1 MTAAEANAV
10 VADTMVVSALINESQ
25 RPQPAKRYL
34 EVIAGRRIIVS
45 FSTVTEMRF
54 GAIKAGW
61 GELRRR
67 ALERDLS
74 RFAVVQPDDQ
84 LMNLCAQLRATCE
97 RSGHGLGQK
106 IHEADRWIWRW
117 SRTTPVSGMSPVSR
131 SSPRSNRRNGR
142 PAPVVGAEWRW
153 DASFLQCHP
162 CLRPVVPCQR
172 PCQNRTGG
180 WNEIRDRAMP
190 GP

>member
-1 MTAAEANAV
+1 M
-10 VADTMVVSALINESQ
+10 
-25 RPQPAKRYL
+25 
-34 EVIAGRRIIVS
+34 IAGRRIVVS

-106 IHEADRWIWRW
+106 IHEADRWIAA
-117 SRTTPVSGMSPVSR
+117 TAVLLDLALVSD
-131 SSPRSNRRNGR
+131 
-142 PAPVVGAEWRW
+142 
-153 DASFLQCHP
+153 DAVF
-162 CLRPVVPCQR
+162 RDVPGL
-172 PCQNRTGG
+172 TALGG
-180 WNEIRDRAMP
+180 QAGCRLGGLAI
-190 GP
+190 

>member
-1 MTAAEANAV
+1 MTAAGLNAV
-10 VADTMVVSALINESQ
+10 VADTMVVSALMNESH
-25 RPQPAKRYL
+25 RPDPAERYL
-34 EVIAGRRIIVS
+34 EVIAGRRIVVS

-84 LMNLCAQLRATCE
+84 LMNLCAQLRAPCE

-106 IHEADRWIWRW
+106 IHEADRWIAG
-117 SRTTPVSGMSPVSR
+117 TAVLLDLALVSDDAVFRDVPGLTVIASP
-131 SSPRSNRRNGR
+131 
-142 PAPVVGAEWRW
+142 A
-153 DASFLQCHP
+153 
-162 CLRPVVPCQR
+162 
-172 PCQNRTGG
+172 
-180 WNEIRDRAMP
+180 
-190 GP
+190 